1 MLDAAST
8 RIPSSRVP
16 VVDSLGQLMER
27 SWYRF
32 FTNLYNYFL
41 TLPYG
46 TFSDTT
52 NQTAAANT
60 PTAITFNTTGVT
72 RNTSVGTPTSRIVF
86 NASGLTTVT
95 FSIQLTNPSASEDA
109 VYVWLR
115 KNGADVAA
123 TSSVITVPKK
133 HGAIDGAAILTV
145 NFYQEYEAGDYL
157 QLYWLT
163 VSGTSQI
170 TTIAATTSPAKP
182 ASPGVVLTVSQII

>member
-1 MLDAAST
+1 
-8 RIPSSRVP
+8 
-16 VVDSLGQLMER
+16 MER

-60 PTAITFNTTGVT
+60 PTAIMFNTTGVT

-86 NASGLTTVT
+86 NAGGLTTVT
-95 FSIQLTNPSASEDA
+95 FSIQLTNPSASEDDA
-109 VYVWLR
+109 YVWLR
-115 KNGADVAA
+115 KNGADAAA

-157 QLYWLT
+157 ELYWLT
-163 VSGTSQI
+163 VGGTSQI

-182 ASPGVVLTVSQII
+182 ASPGVVLTVSQIV

>member
-1 MLDAAST
+1 MLDAANT

-32 FTNLYNYFL
+32 FTNLYNYFIS
-41 TLPYG
+41 LPFGSFY
-46 TFSDTT
+46 DTT

-72 RNTSVGTPTSRIVF
+72 RNTTIGTPTSRIVF
-86 NASGLTTVT
+86 NAEGLTTVT
-95 FSIQLTNPSASEDA
+95 ASLQFTNATATEDA

-115 KNGADVAA
+115 KNGVDTAA
-123 TSSVITVPKK
+123 TASTITVPKK
-133 HGAIDGAAILTV
+133 VGAVDGAAILTV
-145 NFYQEYEAGDYL
+145 NFFEEYAAGDYL

-163 VSGTSQI
+163 VSGSAQL

-182 ASPGVVLTVSQII
+182 ASPSVVLTVSQII

>member
-60 PTAITFNTTGVT
+60 PTAIMFNTTGVT

-86 NASGLTTVT
+86 NAGGLTTVT
-95 FSIQLTNPSASEDA
+95 FSIQLTNPSASEDDA
-109 VYVWLR
+109 YVWLR
-115 KNGADVAA
+115 KNGADAAA

-157 QLYWLT
+157 ELYWLT
-163 VSGTSQI
+163 VGGTSQI

-182 ASPGVVLTVSQII
+182 ASPGVVLTVSQIV

>member
-16 VVDSLGQLMER
+16 VVDEVGQLMER

-46 TFSDTT
+46 SFYDTT

-72 RNTSVGTPTSRIVF
+72 RNTAVGTPTSRIVF
-86 NASGLTTVT
+86 NANGLTTVT
-95 FSIQLTNPSASEDA
+95 FSIQLTNPSASEDD

-123 TSSVITVPKK
+123 TSSVVTVHKK

-145 NFYQEYEAGDYL
+145 NFFQEYEAGDYL

-163 VSGTSQI
+163 VGGTSQI

>member
-46 TFSDTT
+46 VFSDTT

-115 KNGADVAA
+115 KNGVDTAA
-123 TSSVITVPKK
+123 TASTVTVPKK

-145 NFYQEYEAGDYL
+145 NFFEEYEAGDYL

-163 VSGTSQI
+163 VGGSAQI

-182 ASPGVVLTVSQII
+182 ASPSVVLTVSQIV

>member
-1 MLDAAST
+1 MLDAANT

-32 FTNLYNYFL
+32 FTNLYNYFIS
-41 TLPYG
+41 LPFGSFY
-46 TFSDTT
+46 DTT

-72 RNTSVGTPTSRIVF
+72 RNTTIGTPTSRIVF
-86 NASGLTTVT
+86 NVEGLTTVT
-95 FSIQLTNPSASEDA
+95 FSIQLVNPSASEDD

-115 KNGADVAA
+115 KNGVDTAA

-133 HGAIDGAAILTV
+133 HGAIDGTAILTV
-145 NFYQEYEAGDYL
+145 NFFEEYAAGDYL

-163 VSGTSQI
+163 VSGASQI
-170 TTIAATTSPAKP
+170 ATIPATTSPAKP
-182 ASPGVVLTVSQII
+182 ASPSVVLTVSQII

>member
-1 MLDAAST
+1 MLDASST

-16 VVDSLGQLMER
+16 VVDEVGQLMER

-46 TFSDTT
+46 SFSDTT

-86 NASGLTTVT
+86 NASGLTTVA
-95 FSIQLTNPSASEDA
+95 FSVQFTNATAAEDA

-115 KNGADVAA
+115 KNGVDTAN
-123 TSSVITVPKK
+123 TSSTVTVPKK
-133 HGAIDGAAILTV
+133 HGAIDGAAILMV
-145 NFYQEYEAGDYL
+145 NFFEEYAAGDYL

-163 VSGTSQI
+163 VGGVAQI

>member
-1 MLDAAST
+1 MLDATNT

-16 VVDSLGQLMER
+16 VVDEVGQLMER

-46 TFSDTT
+46 SFSDTT
-52 NQTAAANT
+52 TQTAAANT

-72 RNTSVGTPTSRIVF
+72 RNTTVGTPTSKIVF
-86 NASGLTTVT
+86 NAEGLTTIT
-95 FSIQLTNPSASEDA
+95 ASLQFTNATATEDA

-115 KNGADVAA
+115 KNGVDTTA
-123 TSSVITVPKK
+123 TASAVTVPKK
-133 HGAIDGAAILTV
+133 VGAVNGAAILTI
-145 NFYQEYEAGDYL
+145 NFFEQYAAGDYL

-163 VSGTSQI
+163 VSGSAQL

-182 ASPGVVLTVSQII
+182 ASPSVVLTVSQIV

>member
-1 MLDAAST
+1 
-8 RIPSSRVP
+8 
-16 VVDSLGQLMER
+16 MER

-46 TFSDTT
+46 SFSDTT

-86 NASGLTTVT
+86 NASGLTTVA
-95 FSIQLTNPSASEDA
+95 FSVQFTNATAAEDA

-115 KNGADVAA
+115 KNGVDTAN
-123 TSSVITVPKK
+123 TSSTVTVPKK
-133 HGAIDGAAILTV
+133 HGAIDGAAILMV
-145 NFYQEYEAGDYL
+145 NFFEEYAAGDYL

-163 VSGTSQI
+163 VGGVAQI

>member
-1 MLDAAST
+1 MLDAANT

-32 FTNLYNYFL
+32 FTNLYNYFA

-46 TFSDTT
+46 SFSDTT

-72 RNTSVGTPTSRIVF
+72 RNTTVGTPTSRIVF
-86 NASGLTTVT
+86 NAEGLTTIT
-95 FSIQLTNPSASEDA
+95 FSVQFTNPSATEDA

-115 KNGADVAA
+115 KNGVDTAA
-123 TSSVITVPKK
+123 TASTVTVPKK

-145 NFYQEYEAGDYL
+145 NFFEEYAAGDYL

-163 VSGTSQI
+163 VSGSAQL

-182 ASPGVVLTVSQII
+182 ASPSVVLTVSQII

>member
-46 TFSDTT
+46 AFSDTT

-95 FSIQLTNPSASEDA
+95 FSVQFTNPSASEDA

-115 KNGADVAA
+115 KNGVDTTA
-123 TSSVITVPKK
+123 TASTVTVPKK

-145 NFYQEYEAGDYL
+145 NFFEEYEAGDYL

-163 VSGTSQI
+163 VGGSAQI

-182 ASPGVVLTVSQII
+182 ASPGVVLTVSQIV

>member
-46 TFSDTT
+46 SFYDTT

-60 PTAITFNTTGVT
+60 PTAITFNSTGVT
-72 RNTSVGTPTSRIVF
+72 RNTAVGTPTSRIVF
-86 NASGLTTVT
+86 NANGLTTVT
-95 FSIQLTNPSASEDA
+95 FSVQLTNPSASEDD

-115 KNGADVAA
+115 KNGADDAT

-133 HGAIDGAAILTV
+133 HGAIDGAAILAV
-145 NFYQEYEAGDYL
+145 NFFQDYEAGDYL

-163 VSGTSQI
+163 VGGSSQI

-182 ASPGVVLTVSQII
+182 ASPGVVLTVSQIL

>member
-1 MLDAAST
+1 
-8 RIPSSRVP
+8 VP
-16 VVDSLGQLMER
+16 VVDEVGQLMER

-46 TFSDTT
+46 SFFDTT

-72 RNTSVGTPTSRIVF
+72 RNTVIGTPTSRIVF
-86 NASGLTTVT
+86 NANGLTTVA
-95 FSIQLTNPSASEDA
+95 FSVQFTNASATEDA

-115 KNGADVAA
+115 KNGVDTAA
-123 TSSVITVPKK
+123 TASTVTVPKK
-133 HGAIDGAAILTV
+133 VGAVDGAAILTV
-145 NFYQEYEAGDYL
+145 NFYKEYEAGDYL

-163 VSGTSQI
+163 VGGSAQI

>member
-16 VVDSLGQLMER
+16 VVDEVGQLMER

-46 TFSDTT
+46 SFYDTT

-60 PTAITFNTTGVT
+60 PTAITFNSTGVT
-72 RNTSVGTPTSRIVF
+72 RNTAVGTPTSRIVF
-86 NASGLTTVT
+86 NANGLTTVT
-95 FSIQLTNPSASEDA
+95 FSVQLTNPSASEDD

-115 KNGADVAA
+115 KNGADTAN
-123 TSSVITVPKK
+123 TSSVVTVPKK
-133 HGAIDGAAILTV
+133 HGAIDGAAIMTV
-145 NFYQEYEAGDYL
+145 NFFEEYEAGDYL

-163 VSGTSQI
+163 VGGSTQI

-182 ASPGVVLTVSQII
+182 ASPGVVLTVSQIV